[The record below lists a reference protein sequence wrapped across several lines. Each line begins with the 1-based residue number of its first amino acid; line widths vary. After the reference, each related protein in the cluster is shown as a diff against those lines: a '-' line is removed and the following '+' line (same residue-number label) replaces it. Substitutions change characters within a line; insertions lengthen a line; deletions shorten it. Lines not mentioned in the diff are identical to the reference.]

1 MRDKNGDESRYD
13 IWSEEES
20 INQPQQAPIDAPAIL
35 QKAAQT
41 IEERAAQRDLPAER
55 SMARAVGAF
64 NTLTG
69 QNLTVTQG
77 WLFVAVLKLARAT
90 AGKHN
95 PDDLLDAAAYV
106 ALALEAEMGEK
117 P

>member
-1 MRDKNGDESRYD
+1 MPGP
-13 IWSEEES
+13 EEYPHCAS
-20 INQPQQAPIDAPAIL
+20 KSAPTL
-35 QKAAQT
+35 LRKAAQT
-41 IEERAAQRDLPAER
+41 IEDRAAQRDLPAER
-55 SMARAVGAF
+55 STARAVGAF

-69 QNLTVTQG
+69 QDLTETQG

-106 ALALEAEMGEK
+106 ALALENEINDGK
-117 P
+117 